1 MQNILTKE
9 QQNNDYIYFVK
20 KPFVAHI
27 KKKTYDRS
35 LKKYKIIIKKLTIP
49 KYF

>member
-1 MQNILTKE
+1 MPFRKKLMYVEKIYPKYAKYLTKE

-27 KKKTYDRS
+27 KKN
-35 LKKYKIIIKKLTIP
+35 I
-49 KYF
+49 